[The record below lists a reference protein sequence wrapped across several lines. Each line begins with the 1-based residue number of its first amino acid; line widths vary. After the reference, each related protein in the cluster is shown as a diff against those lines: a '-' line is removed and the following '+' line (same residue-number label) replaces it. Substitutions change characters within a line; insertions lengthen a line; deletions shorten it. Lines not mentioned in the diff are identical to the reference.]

1 MAVLGSFGFQ
11 FLPVFAAVFTEECG
25 EFGLFA
31 IVRTDKSIKRDF
43 PLVRPERHSN
53 VQIRTLGN

>member
-1 MAVLGSFGFQ
+1 MALLGSFSFQ
-11 FLPVFAAVFTEECG
+11 FLPDFAAVFAEEG
-25 EFGLFA
+25 GDFGVFA

-43 PLVRPERHSN
+43 SLVRPERHSN